1 MGEEESE
8 LVLSGTEISV
18 ITWLQVQVQHD
29 FELKEIWWLQG
40 AQKAY
45 PLSVPGPLIDL
56 FVTQGESCLGQN
68 VLSLE
73 AKS

>member
-56 FVTQGESCLGQN
+56 FVTQGESCLGHI